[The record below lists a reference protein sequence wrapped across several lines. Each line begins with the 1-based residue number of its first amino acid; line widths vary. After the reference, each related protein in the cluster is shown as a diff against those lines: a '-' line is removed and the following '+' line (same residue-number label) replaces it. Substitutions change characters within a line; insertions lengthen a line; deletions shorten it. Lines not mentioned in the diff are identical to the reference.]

1 MVEKI
6 KERIEEL
13 VQLLVR
19 ASESYYNTGMTIME
33 DAEFDRLMDELR
45 DLEKKTGYILKNSP
59 TQNVGATAIDGLI
72 KIRHSFPM
80 LSLDKCHTV
89 TELNQFIGNRRG
101 LLMMKMDGL
110 SIRATYEDGKLQRL
124 ETRGDGI
131 EGNDVTHLKK
141 SFCDL
146 SNVIKYK
153 GKYEID
159 GECIITYDDFQKI
172 NEKLPAEIG
181 KYANPR
187 NLASGTL
194 SAHDYESVKDRPL
207 RFVAWRVI
215 TGLEGDSLDESLTD
229 AEELG
234 FTVVPH
240 FVVNPENIND
250 LPEMLDT
257 LRSHAKELGYPIDG
271 CVLAVD
277 SISEGYA
284 MGRTDKFFRHSIAY
298 KFEDNRYPTKV
309 TGINWTMGKSGQIT
323 PTLVF
328 EPVEIEGTM
337 VSKASLHNVTIMKQL
352 SPTMGCTA
360 YIYKANQIIPQC
372 DSCDNDGRGPFQI
385 PRECPECGG
394 PVEIVKENDSEVLM
408 CKNPDCNGKL
418 LKRLSH
424 FVGKQGFDITGLSE
438 AILHTLI
445 AEGFVA
451 DFSDIFKLGS
461 YYSDMTSIRGM
472 GVRSVQKLLKAID
485 DSRTIAMDKFLC
497 ALSIPMVGKKVS
509 TQIADVYGYDWDSFV
524 SDLSAGNTVKL
535 HEIEGVGEI
544 VISNIIEWFKG
555 FYNSEDMYNL
565 LTEIHFLKPNKA
577 TKLNNNTIEE
587 KTVCITGKLFLFK
600 NREELSQ
607 RLAEIGWKEASGVS
621 SKIDYLVSNDKN
633 SGSSKNKKAATLGIP
648 VISEDELVKLIGLP
662 GKEIQS

>member
-1 MVEKI
+1 
-6 KERIEEL
+6 
-13 VQLLVR
+13 
-19 ASESYYNTGMTIME
+19 
-33 DAEFDRLMDELR
+33 
-45 DLEKKTGYILKNSP
+45 
-59 TQNVGATAIDGLI
+59 
-72 KIRHSFPM
+72 
-80 LSLDKCHTV
+80 
-89 TELNQFIGNRRG
+89 
-101 LLMMKMDGL
+101 
-110 SIRATYEDGKLQRL
+110 
-124 ETRGDGI
+124 
-131 EGNDVTHLKK
+131 
-141 SFCDL
+141 
-146 SNVIKYK
+146 
-153 GKYEID
+153 
-159 GECIITYDDFQKI
+159 
-172 NEKLPAEIG
+172 
-181 KYANPR
+181 
-187 NLASGTL
+187 
-194 SAHDYESVKDRPL
+194 
-207 RFVAWRVI
+207 
-215 TGLEGDSLDESLTD
+215 
-229 AEELG
+229 
-234 FTVVPH
+234 
-240 FVVNPENIND
+240 
-250 LPEMLDT
+250 
-257 LRSHAKELGYPIDG
+257 
-271 CVLAVD
+271 
-277 SISEGYA
+277 
-284 MGRTDKFFRHSIAY
+284 
-298 KFEDNRYPTKV
+298 
-309 TGINWTMGKSGQIT
+309 
-323 PTLVF
+323 
-328 EPVEIEGTM
+328 
-337 VSKASLHNVTIMKQL
+337 
-352 SPTMGCTA
+352 
-360 YIYKANQIIPQC
+360 
-372 DSCDNDGRGPFQI
+372 
-385 PRECPECGG
+385 
-394 PVEIVKENDSEVLM
+394 M

-472 GVRSVQKLLKAID
+472 GVRSVQKLLKTID

-577 TKLNNNTIEE
+577 TKLNNNDIEE
-587 KTVCITGKLFLFK
+587 KTICITGKLFLFK